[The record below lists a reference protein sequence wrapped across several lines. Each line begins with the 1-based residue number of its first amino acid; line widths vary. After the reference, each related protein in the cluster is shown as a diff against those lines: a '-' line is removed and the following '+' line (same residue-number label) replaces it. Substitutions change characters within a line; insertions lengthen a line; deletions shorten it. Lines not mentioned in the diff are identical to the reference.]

1 MLGNNMILNF
11 SNQFQVFPMFRKSVF
26 QMLGKSVFKLSKY
39 LFQIGELKCLDPRK
53 IVSPPQELT
62 YLAMSTYWFLA
73 RGLGLNPNETGVTP
87 HFSLS
92 QFLDATEK
100 LCNLPAT
107 DERLKKLEENAPS
120 ACYQCLLMYHLLTDG
135 FHFDEKSWDQ
145 LHVAKRLNGMELGW
159 GLGRAILHS
168 DMTVEGPEYIR

>member
-1 MLGNNMILNF
+1 MG
-11 SNQFQVFPMFRKSVF
+11 
-26 QMLGKSVFKLSKY
+26 
-39 LFQIGELKCLDPRK
+39 
-53 IVSPPQELT
+53 
-62 YLAMSTYWFLA
+62 
-73 RGLGLNPNETGVTP
+73 
-87 HFSLS
+87 LS

-168 DMTVEGPEYIR
+168 VGNTLGPWRRPASPQFVGSIQGKTSQELHASQGDDVEWPPFLPRDKRSIYLLS